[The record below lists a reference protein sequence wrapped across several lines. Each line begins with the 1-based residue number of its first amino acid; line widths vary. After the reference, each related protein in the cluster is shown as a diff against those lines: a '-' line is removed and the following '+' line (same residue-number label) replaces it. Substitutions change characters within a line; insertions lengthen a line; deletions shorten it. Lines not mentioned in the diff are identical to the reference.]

1 MHYPTLLTP
10 LELPGDRHL
19 KNRIVMPPLVI
30 WQADETAEVTDTHLR
45 HYRQTVPG
53 CGLAVVEATTVGPEG
68 RLAATQ
74 LGIFHDRH
82 VPGLRLLADTIRAAG
97 ALPGIQIHHAGG
109 RTDRGKTWGAVPLA
123 PSPIP
128 GKDDV
133 RELSDDDIL
142 RIIED
147 FSSAA
152 RRALDAGFELLE
164 IHGAH
169 GYLGSQFLSP
179 RTNRRTDRWG
189 GSLEN
194 RLRFLTETVA
204 AVRAVTGDR
213 ALISCRLGV
222 AEAPP
227 REGEVALGP
236 DEGVRAAALLA
247 AEGLD
252 MIHVSH
258 GGSAPAP
265 IEGSGED
272 NHQEEHR
279 EREHRERE
287 HRESFSPDP
296 VLQLSRPVRGAVTIP
311 VIGVSGIVTPSDGEA
326 ALNNGYCDLIAVG
339 RGMLADPQ
347 WALKATEGRP
357 GDIERCVRCKPRC
370 FHFGEPEKCPARK
383 RLGIGTPGS

>member
-1 MHYPTLLTP
+1 MQHPTLLTP
-10 LELPGDRHL
+10 LGLPGKRTL
-19 KNRIVMPPLVI
+19 RNRIVMPPLVI
-30 WQADETAEVTDTHLR
+30 WRADESAEVTETHLR
-45 HYRQTVPG
+45 HYQQTAPG
-53 CGLAVVEATTVGPEG
+53 CGLVVLEATTVSPEG

-82 VPGLRLLADTIRAAG
+82 VPGLRKLADAIRTTG

-109 RTDRGKTWGAVPLA
+109 KTDLKKTWGAPPLA

-133 RELSDDDIL
+133 QELSDEDIL
-142 RIIED
+142 RIISD

-152 RRALDAGFELLE
+152 KRALAAGFELLE

-204 AVRAVTGDR
+204 AVRAATGDR
-213 ALISCRLGV
+213 ALVSCRLGV

-227 REGEVALGP
+227 REGGATPGPALSP
-236 DEGVRAAALLA
+236 EEGVRAAAMLA
-247 AEGLD
+247 SAGLD

-258 GGSAPAP
+258 GGSTPAP
-265 IEGSGED
+265 IESTDE
-272 NHQEEHR
+272 
-279 EREHRERE
+279 
-287 HRESFSPDP
+287 FSPDP
-296 VLQLSRPVRGAVTIP
+296 VLQLARPVKESVQVP
-311 VIGVSGIVTPSDGEA
+311 VIGVSGIVTPTDGDA
-326 ALNNGYCDLIAVG
+326 ALSRGYCDLVAVG

-347 WALKATEGRP
+347 WARKATEGRP
-357 GDIERCVRCKPRC
+357 GEIERCVRCKPRC

-383 RLGIGTPGS
+383 RLGIGPPGAE